1 MTTQANPYGD
11 ATTWV
16 VSANTWYVK
25 RFGIGDLIFFLSI
38 SFFRSVFLG
47 SRCAIARIP
56 TLTIYM
62 SHDVFPCTDVHFG
75 GPVIAT
81 PHLGDQI
88 FQNPNF
94 GGVNRLY
101 QAYRAKYWN
110 LYIIK
115 TTASIPTKICTTLK
129 TTKCSSWVVQICTQ
143 QIQDGDG
150 CHFGKTLN
158 RDISATVWPISMKF
172 GNVTRIG
179 PLQGTRR

>member
-1 MTTQANPYGD
+1 MGGLGEHVICQTFWYRRPYFL
-11 ATTWV
+11 
-16 VSANTWYVK
+16 SFY
-25 RFGIGDLIFFLSI
+25 FFLSFCI
-38 SFFRSVFLG
+38 LGIALCHRPYTDFDDLYVTRRVSVHG
-47 SRCAIARIP
+47 CA
-56 TLTIYM
+56 
-62 SHDVFPCTDVHFG
+62 FW

-179 PLQGTRR
+179 PLHGTRR